1 MTVYEFT
8 SETFQ
13 GPLAK
18 LLELIEEKKM
28 EITGMSLAAVT
39 EDFLKYIKTFEGKA
53 GTEHIVADFLVVA
66 SRLILIKSKSLLPSL
81 ELTEEEEGDIQNL
94 ELRLKIFQEFKKAH
108 PHLREGWSVSPQLYT
123 REFFMT
129 AETLFYPPKTLGP
142 AQMRNAVAHMVGELE
157 RVFRPTASIKREIL
171 QLKQK
176 IEDVLT
182 RLTSSPTG
190 FNALRQS
197 GGRDEMVVLFLA
209 ILHLIKEQFVDVSQ
223 DAHFG
228 DITIAKREATQ

>member
-1 MTVYEFT
+1 MTAYEFT

-39 EDFLKYIKTFEGKA
+39 EDFLKYIETFEGKE
-53 GTEHIVADFLVVA
+53 GIEHIVADFLVVA

-94 ELRLKIFQEFKKAH
+94 ELRLKIYQELKKTH
-108 PHLREGWSVSPQLYT
+108 PNLRAGWSISPQLYT

-129 AETLFYPPKTLGP
+129 AEPFFYPPSKLGSIDLRKSI
-142 AQMRNAVAHMVGELE
+142 ARMVGELE
-157 RVFRPTASIKREIL
+157 RVFRPTVSIKREIL

-176 IEDVLT
+176 IEDVLM
-182 RLTSSPTG
+182 RLTAVPMQ
-190 FNALRQS
+190 FHALRK
-197 GGRDEMVVLFLA
+197 GIGRDELVVLFLA
-209 ILHLIKEQFVDVSQ
+209 ILHLIKDQLVSVSQ

-228 DITIAKREATQ
+228 DITIAKKEATR